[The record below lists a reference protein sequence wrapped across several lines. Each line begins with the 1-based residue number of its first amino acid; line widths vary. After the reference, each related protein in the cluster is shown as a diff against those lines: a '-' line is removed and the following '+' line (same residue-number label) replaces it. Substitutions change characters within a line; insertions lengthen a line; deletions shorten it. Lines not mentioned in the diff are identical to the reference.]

1 MLSRGG
7 GCATERER
15 DDRYLNGKLGTR
27 SSMVIIEC
35 GGVGYQ
41 AKISLNTYSKLG
53 NDGAVKPT
61 SMLKED
67 AHELYGFHDQ
77 KEKNLFI
84 QLIGIQGVGG
94 NTAMTI
100 LSSIEPKELYQVIE
114 GENLN
119 RLKQVKGIG
128 AKTASRI
135 ILELKGKLVL
145 DGTASAASP
154 VNKLRDD
161 AIAALVGLGMPKAA
175 MEAKVDA
182 ILKAAGGDVPIDKI
196 IREALRG

>member
-1 MLSRGG
+1 MI
-7 GCATERER
+7 A
-15 DDRYLNGKLGTR
+15 YLNGKLGYKDP
-27 SSMVIIEC
+27 SMVIIEC
-35 GGVGYQ
+35 AGVGYQ
-41 AKISLNTYSKLG
+41 AKISLNTYAKLG
-53 NDGAVKPT
+53 KDEAVKLHT
-61 SMLKED
+61 HLIIKED
-67 AHELYGFHDQ
+67 AHELYGFHDL

-154 VNKLRDD
+154 ANKLRED

>member
-1 MLSRGG
+1 MI
-7 GCATERER
+7 A
-15 DDRYLNGKLGTR
+15 YLNGKLGYKDP
-27 SSMVIIEC
+27 SMVIIEC

-53 NDGAVKPT
+53 NDEAVKLHT
-61 SMLKED
+61 HLIIKED

>member
-1 MLSRGG
+1 MI
-7 GCATERER
+7 A
-15 DDRYLNGKLGTR
+15 YLNGKLGYKDP
-27 SSMVIIEC
+27 SMVIIEC
-35 GGVGYQ
+35 AGVGYQ

-53 NDGAVKPT
+53 NDEAVKLHT
-61 SMLKED
+61 HLIIKED
-67 AHELYGFHDQ
+67 AHELYGFHDL

-114 GENLN
+114 GENLT

-145 DGTASAASP
+145 EGTASSASP
-154 VNKLRDD
+154 ANKLRDD